1 MEERDRDLKELSDQE
16 LLRKAK
22 DGQNV
27 AFDIFYNR
35 HKRRIL
41 NYIYRMTS
49 NRERAEE
56 LAQEVFV
63 KAYLALDKYLPEGK
77 GLNWIYT
84 IAGNLSKNYL
94 RDKRHD
100 PKLLLDKELRGLQGI
115 TMQDVIASK
124 SDTPLEATLKK
135 ERELL
140 IQDGIKQLPVKYREI
155 LILCDIQGHSYE
167 ETGEILKCTTG
178 SVGSRL
184 SKARSLLASKLEKY
198 FSEDGK
204 SKEMGGQDE

>member
-1 MEERDRDLKELSDQE
+1 
-16 LLRKAK
+16 
-22 DGQNV
+22 
-27 AFDIFYNR
+27 
-35 HKRRIL
+35 
-41 NYIYRMTS
+41 MTS

-100 PKLLLDKELRGLQGI
+100 PKLLLDKELRGQHGI
-115 TMQDVIASK
+115 TMQDVIASE
-124 SDTPLEATLKK
+124 SETPLEATLKK

-140 IQDGIKQLPVKYREI
+140 IQDGINQLPVKYREI

-167 ETGEILKCTTG
+167 EAGEILKCTTG

-184 SKARSLLASKLEKY
+184 SKARSLLAEKLEKY
-198 FSEDGK
+198 FSKDGK
-204 SKEMGGQDE
+204 GKETGEQDE